1 MPKPRLGALLWI
13 ACLQYFLAEAVTASA
28 WGGGYSVSHNYIS
41 DLGALACDAG
51 LCSPWHAVMNAS
63 FVTQGCLMIGG
74 AALLRASFGGGFWA
88 RAALI
93 LTGTAG
99 LGVIGV
105 GLAPEDFAPGAH
117 YLSAGINIFSAN
129 AAMLCMGM
137 ALRGARPH
145 WLGALGLIFGALGM
159 AAFAILAAKF
169 QVGLGVGIVERAAA
183 DSFALWLALLGGL
196 TQRNGRLRDQ
206 WAPLPEA

>member
-1 MPKPRLGALLWI
+1 MPAPRLGALLWI

-28 WGGGYSVSHNYIS
+28 WGGGYSFGHNYIS
-41 DLGALACDAG
+41 DLGALRCEAG
-51 LCSPWHAVMNAS
+51 LCSPWHAVMNTS

-74 AALLRASFGGGFWA
+74 AALLRPVFGGGHWT

-93 LTGTAG
+93 LTATAG

-117 YLSAGINIFSAN
+117 YFSAGINIFSAN
-129 AAMLCMGM
+129 AATLCMGM
-137 ALRGARPH
+137 ALRAARPH
-145 WLGALGLIFGALGM
+145 WLGALGLTVGALGM
-159 AAFAILAAKF
+159 AAFAVLAAKIG
-169 QVGLGVGIVERAAA
+169 VGLGVGIVERAAA
-183 DSFALWLALLGGL
+183 DPFAVWLALLGGL
-196 TQRNGRLRDQ
+196 TMRNGRLHAR